1 LAVTLVA
8 WSQARRRCK
17 GFEQKMKNAS
27 MVFEIFDFQKAE
39 RKKMQIDTKMPCPS
53 GKKRLASPIL
63 H

>member
-1 LAVTLVA
+1 LE
-8 WSQARRRCK
+8 SHIIFGGKGCK
-17 GFEQKMKNAS
+17 DVCLNDKMKNAS